1 MKKLNYR
8 EIFIIVMLI
17 IVLLV
22 VSLLCFTKKNTSNK
36 NVLSLETKESNLK
49 IKNSL
54 TVSDEIGKNNK
65 KGSGYSNFIVKADKL
80 KDKAVKYEIYLKQ
93 VNSVNAIN
101 PKYIKL
107 YLTEKSTNRSLLE
120 KPVTFDSLKLA
131 RTDIGAKQI
140 YTGNIKKNESIS
152 FELKMWLADTYTIN
166 SEEKSFEIMVGV
178 GIIE

>member
-22 VSLLCFTKKNTSNK
+22 VLLLCFTKKSTSNK
-36 NVLSLETKESNLK
+36 NVLSLETKKSNLE

-54 TVSDEIGKNNK
+54 TMSYEMGKNK
-65 KGSGYSNFIVKADKL
+65 EKGNGYSNFIIKADKL
-80 KDKAVKYEIYLKQ
+80 KDKEVKYEIYLKQ
-93 VNSVNAIN
+93 INSVNSIN

-107 YLTEKSTNRSLLE
+107 YLTEKSTNRALLK

-131 RTDIGAKQI
+131 KTDIGAKQI
-140 YTGNIKKNESIS
+140 YTGSIKKKELIS
-152 FELKMWLADTYTIN
+152 LELKMWLADTYTIN